1 MTRPGNGPYKPVR
14 TGGEY
19 QFSVR
24 ISPTLHKK
32 LESQLLLGDKNR
44 TDWIREAIVEKIA
57 RDALAGRK

>member
-24 ISPTLHKK
+24 IAPKTHQALVER
-32 LESQLLLGDKNR
+32 LIIDEKNR
-44 TDWIREAIVEKIA
+44 TDWIREAIKEKIA
-57 RDALAGRK
+57 RDTLAGRK